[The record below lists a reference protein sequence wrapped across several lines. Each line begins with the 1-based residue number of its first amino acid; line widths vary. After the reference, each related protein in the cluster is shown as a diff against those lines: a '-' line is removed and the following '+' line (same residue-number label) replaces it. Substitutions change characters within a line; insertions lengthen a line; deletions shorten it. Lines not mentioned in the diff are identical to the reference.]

1 MRRTT
6 ALAIATAAALAIPS
20 APAADPGVTAD
31 SILLGQVAALKGP
44 AKALGGGMQAGLEAA
59 FAAANAAGG
68 IDGRTIE
75 LRSINDGYEPDKA
88 AMAATMLI
96 DKANV
101 FALIGGVGTPTA
113 KAIVPLCQEKQVP
126 FIAPFTGAG
135 FLRDVAA
142 NDQVVNFR
150 ASYDQEMERLAA
162 YLVDELGLERIAC
175 FYQNDGYGQVGLAGI
190 TRALESRGMTLAA
203 TGTYERNTVA
213 IAGGLE
219 SVKAGQPQAVV
230 MVGAY
235 TGCAAFIK
243 AAKADAAFANTKFCN
258 ISFVGTRAL
267 GQALGADADGVI
279 VSQCV
284 PFPWDTSIPVVA
296 EYHTAMKSAGK
307 ESEIGFVSL
316 EGYLAGRVFLKALD
330 ACDGNLTRAN
340 LLAAFRGL
348 GSFDLGGV
356 PQSFGEGDNQG
367 CDDVF
372 LTAFDGTQIRPMST
386 AAIANVPTD

>member
-6 ALAIATAAALAIPS
+6 ALAIAASAALAIPA
-20 APAADPGVTAD
+20 APAADPGVTSD

-44 AKALGGGMQAGLEAA
+44 AQALGGGMQAGLEAA
-59 FAAANAAGG
+59 FAEANAAGG

-75 LRSINDGYEPDKA
+75 LKSVNDGYEPDKA
-88 AMAATMLI
+88 TLAATMLI

-135 FLRDVAA
+135 FLRDASA

-162 YLVDELGLERIAC
+162 YLVDEKGLTRVAC

-190 TRALESRGMTLAA
+190 TKALAARGLELCA

-219 SVKAGQPQAVV
+219 SVKAGQPEAVV

-243 AAKADAAFANTKFCN
+243 SAKADGAFADVKFCN
-258 ISFVGTRAL
+258 ISFVGTKAL
-267 GQALGADADGVI
+267 GEALGEDADGVI
-279 VSQCV
+279 ISQCV
-284 PFPWDTSIPVVA
+284 PFPWETSRPVVA
-296 EYHTAMKSAGK
+296 EYHDAMKAAGR
-307 ESEIGFVSL
+307 ENEIGFVSL
-316 EGYLAGRVFLKALD
+316 EGYLAGRVFLRALD
-330 ACDGNLTRAN
+330 ACEGELTRAN

-356 PQSFGEGDNQG
+356 PQSFGDGDNQG

-372 LTAFDGTQIRPMST
+372 LTAFDGSQIRPLST
-386 AAIANVPTD
+386 SAVASVPTG